1 MSKSSKAKELRLLL
15 QIGETEKYL
24 YMLEIGKINTLTL
37 IRETDNGVYLDGG
50 EHGEILM
57 PKKFVTEEVKEAG
70 KAAVFVYTD
79 SEDRL
84 VATTETP
91 LAMVGEFAC
100 LTVKATSSFG
110 AFLDWGLP
118 KDLLVPFR
126 EQRSKMME
134 GNSYW
139 VFIYLDL
146 LSNRIA
152 ASAKLNKFLD
162 NTPPEYEVG
171 QEVDIIVME
180 ETDLGYKTI
189 INFEHSGMLY
199 KDQIFQ
205 KLVLGLKTKA
215 YVNKVREDEK
225 IDLLLEKPG
234 YEKVDAI
241 SEKILSEL
249 RENRGFMAVSDKS
262 SPDMIQA
269 MFGISK
275 KNFKKA
281 IGGLYKK
288 RLISFDSDGI
298 RLVK

>member
-1 MSKSSKAKELRLLL
+1 
-15 QIGETEKYL
+15 
-24 YMLEIGKINTLTL
+24 MLEIGKLNTLAL
-37 IRETDNGVYLDGG
+37 IRETENGVYLDGG
-50 EHGEILM
+50 DHGEILM
-57 PKKFVTEEVKEAG
+57 PRKFVTDEVKEAG
-70 KAAVFVYTD
+70 EAEVFVYTD

-126 EQRSKMME
+126 EQRSKMIE

-139 VFIYLDL
+139 VYIYLDL

-162 NTPPEYEVG
+162 NTPPEYTKG
-171 QEVDIIVME
+171 QEVDLIIME
-180 ETDLGYKTI
+180 ETELGYKAI
-189 INFEHSGMLY
+189 VNLEHSGMLY
-199 KDQIFQ
+199 KNQVFQ
-205 KLVLGLKTKA
+205 HLEIGLKTKG
-215 YVNKVREDEK
+215 YVSKVRNDEK

-241 SEKILSEL
+241 SEKILNEL
-249 RENRGFMAVSDKS
+249 RENRGFIAVSDKT
-262 SPDMIQA
+262 SPEMIHA

-288 RLISFDSDGI
+288 HLITFESDGI
-298 RLVK
+298 KLVK